1 MPDHD
6 RDGIARA
13 RSALDALATELTTL
27 GAELAA
33 RRAELAQLRAT
44 SRAARALERAER
56 RVAKLER
63 QRAALHERRGELS
76 GLVGVAASGLLDELD
91 PETAVESLDGKVPVA
106 LLPVRIETRFA
117 DANTTL
123 HIRIFPDQ
131 VHLDAHEPAFT
142 ADERAGAEWYWNE
155 RWPALDDAARA
166 ERAWTTLAGRFRP
179 GRARYLLDTLR
190 PANLDR
196 APEEPPAFPDTAM
209 RASSWTRAVEATALP
224 ERWVAIGFQD
234 TLEVFRIWSNR
245 VPDRLAAGPSPEEL
259 ETPPAPDA
267 DPRVPHVQDAFR
279 WAVDPDAA
287 RAAGIL
293 LTVRDSDMAFG
304 RPLANGLTR
313 LVVLGVD
320 WTFTPEQ
327 GADALE
333 ALLAGHA
340 ASGDLAFVAPGTSTN
355 NTGSN
360 RSGFSTAPSE
370 QVAAWAPPL
379 AGADA
384 DAAPDANAGR
394 LAGALG
400 IAAAPLAVAPG
411 AGGRHHALA
420 SALVDA
426 LWEATGG
433 YYASELLDPHGS
445 DAITA
450 GMRAHAAAAL
460 HAAGPLPAF
469 RVGPQPY
476 GVLPVASRRL
486 SPHLD
491 SAVDLNL
498 HRYTG
503 MLRSM
508 WDEQVH
514 RVPRLGRAGETRGVD
529 DVMLELLQRTPVP
542 WELRWREMVAPPQW
556 TATDWLAAS
565 RARQV
570 SWLYDVTDRLD
581 IPPNRPA
588 RFQYLTATVDSHPLG
603 VPLVAKGDAGTSYVA
618 EIAALARQG
627 DEGRREL
634 NLRQN
639 SIALLEAL
647 LAFAAVQELDKAA
660 SAELVE
666 GLTGEDRAA
675 AGFVRRG
682 VRTPDLVR
690 VEEPDPHRLPMQ
702 FASARALA
710 AQTAPGSQLA
720 VHDQVATRLASA
732 DLPDHIGQPA
742 SPVNGLARFLAALD
756 VLAAAPAAEL
766 EWAFRG
772 VLDLFSSRI
781 DAWFTSFATARL
793 DELRADRPQG
803 VHVGCYGWVE
813 DLRPDRGPAAD
824 SLGYIAAPSL
834 AHAASAALLRSGRQ
848 SHDGPFDL
856 WLSSARVREALRL
869 LEGVAA
875 GQSLAALLGYR
886 IERKLTD
893 AGLAELIVGL
903 RIAVPLRARASDLDA
918 PVESVAARDVVDGV
932 RLLAMQGTQQWFE
945 LLAQLQ
951 VSGERQT
958 RLEAVLADDVAV
970 VYDAVS
976 DVLFAEAVHQ
986 TAAGNLDRAA
996 AAAGALDR
1004 QERPVEPD
1012 VTRTPRDGVVVTNR
1026 VVVAL
1031 RGSATARASGWPAR
1045 GVRGS
1050 AEPRLDRWLGA
1061 VLGDPQLL
1069 TCTARLVRGD
1079 TVTELEP
1086 VSAAELGLSP
1096 LALALTAGRPAAD
1109 QPTELEARLAAAFA
1123 ARVTAPTDTDRI
1135 ELDGASL
1142 LTTVAAWASR
1152 LVSGCR
1158 PLQVS
1163 DLAPVGGATGS
1174 AGGPAGAVN
1183 VTELRQRADAALA
1196 ALRKGHATIE
1206 SAPRTP
1212 AQLRR
1217 ALGAVSE
1224 LVGVDAL
1231 ASSAADVET
1240 LSNQADA
1247 VGALLADRIAAAGE
1261 LRSRPLDAGESDA
1274 DRLVALVRTALG
1286 AHQPILPVFKL
1297 ATGAELVASASDRVA
1312 LLGGDETA
1320 PVTWLHRAGLVR
1332 PELEALCGLLTHAEA
1347 AGSNTVADLS
1357 VAQLPH
1363 RPGARWCELP
1373 FGIAGPPPA
1382 GTVGVVAHAPA
1393 GFDPTR
1399 PLAGLFVDAW
1409 AEVIPSDEHT
1419 AGVTFHYDA
1428 PGARPPQAI
1437 LLAVHPDLE
1446 PERWNLQYLLETL
1459 QETISLAR
1467 VRTVT
1472 LRELDG
1478 MAGVIPALYL
1488 PSNYTRDVAS
1498 VSLTGLVTA
1507 AQAAGLGVVP
1517 TGIRGKP

>member
-6 RDGIARA
+6 LERIAR
-13 RSALDALATELTTL
+13 RRTELGDLATELTEL
-27 GAELAA
+27 GAELAV
-33 RRAELAQLRAT
+33 RRAELAELRAT
-44 SRAARALERAER
+44 GRGARLLERAER
-56 RVAKLER
+56 RVAKLETR
-63 QRAALHERRGELS
+63 RAALHERRSELS
-76 GLVGVAASGLLDELD
+76 GLVGVAARGLLDEID
-91 PETAVESLDGKVPVA
+91 PETAMETLDGKVPIA

-142 ADERAGAEWYWNE
+142 ADERAGAEWYWKE

-190 PANLDR
+190 PTNLNR
-196 APEEPPAFPDTAM
+196 APNRPPAFPVTAT

-234 TLEVFRIWSNR
+234 TLEVFRIWSDR

-259 ETPPAPDA
+259 ETPPPPDA
-267 DPRVPHVQDAFR
+267 DPRVPHVQEAFR
-279 WAVDPDAA
+279 WALDPEAA
-287 RAAGIL
+287 RAAGML

-320 WTFTPEQ
+320 WTLTPEQ

-340 ASGDLAFVAPGTSTN
+340 ASGDLAFVTPGTPTN
-355 NTGSN
+355 NTGSA

-384 DAAPDANAGR
+384 DTAPDANAGR
-394 LAGALG
+394 LAAALG
-400 IAAAPLAVAPG
+400 IGAAPLAVAPG

-445 DAITA
+445 DANTA
-450 GMRAHAAAAL
+450 GMRVHAAAAL
-460 HAAGPLPAF
+460 HASGPLPAI

-514 RVPRLGRAGETRGVD
+514 RVPRLGRVGETRAVD

-542 WELRWREMVAPPQW
+542 WELRWREIVPPPQW
-556 TATDWLAAS
+556 TATEWLATS

-581 IPPNRPA
+581 IPPDRPA

-666 GLTGEDRAA
+666 GLTEEDRAA
-675 AGFVRRG
+675 AGFARKG

-690 VEEPDPHRLPMQ
+690 VEEPDPQRLPMQ
-702 FASARALA
+702 FASARTLA
-710 AQTAPGSQLA
+710 AQIAPGSQVA
-720 VHDQVATRLASA
+720 VHDQVATRLGSA
-732 DLPDHIGQPA
+732 ELSEHIGQPA

-793 DELRADRPQG
+793 DELRAERPQG

-813 DLRPDRGPAAD
+813 DLQPDSGPAAD
-824 SLGYIAAPSL
+824 SLGYIPAPSL
-834 AHAASAALLRSGRQ
+834 AHAVTAALLRSGRQ
-848 SHDGPFDL
+848 SHLADGAFDL
-856 WLSSARVREALRL
+856 DMSSARVREALKL

-875 GQSLAALLGYR
+875 GQSLAAMLGYR
-886 IERKLTD
+886 IERKMTD
-893 AGLAELIVGL
+893 AGLAEFIVGL
-903 RIAVPLRARASDLDA
+903 RIAMPLQARASDLDA
-918 PVESVAARDVVDGV
+918 PVESVAARDVVDGLRV
-932 RLLAMQGTQQWFE
+932 LAMQGTQQWYE
-945 LLAQLQ
+945 LLAQLGM
-951 VSGERQT
+951 SGTDEHD
-958 RLEAVLADDVAV
+958 LEHILWDVAV

-1012 VTRTPRDGVVVTNR
+1012 VTRTPRDGAVVTNR

-1031 RGSATARASGWPAR
+1031 RGSATARPSGWPAR
-1045 GVRGS
+1045 GVRGA
-1050 AEPRLDRWLGA
+1050 AEPRLDHWLGA
-1061 VLGDPQLL
+1061 VLGDPKLL
-1069 TCTARLVRGD
+1069 TCTGRLVRGD
-1079 TVTELEP
+1079 TITDLEP

-1096 LALALTAGRPAAD
+1096 LAFALTAGRPAAD
-1109 QPTELEARLAAAFA
+1109 QPTELESRLAAVFA
-1123 ARVTAPTDTDRI
+1123 GRVTEPTDTDRI

-1163 DLAPVGGATGS
+1163 DLAPVGGATGG

-1183 VTELRQRADAALA
+1183 VAELRQRADAAVA
-1196 ALRKGHATIE
+1196 ALRKAHTTVE
-1206 SAPRTP
+1206 SAPRAAGAAAP
-1212 AQLRR
+1212 RPRRGERAGRCRR
-1217 ALGAVSE
+1217 A
-1224 LVGVDAL
+1224 
-1231 ASSAADVET
+1231 
-1240 LSNQADA
+1240 
-1247 VGALLADRIAAAGE
+1247 
-1261 LRSRPLDAGESDA
+1261 
-1274 DRLVALVRTALG
+1274 
-1286 AHQPILPVFKL
+1286 
-1297 ATGAELVASASDRVA
+1297 
-1312 LLGGDETA
+1312 GGDG
-1320 PVTWLHRAGLVR
+1320 RR
-1332 PELEALCGLLTHAEA
+1332 
-1347 AGSNTVADLS
+1347 
-1357 VAQLPH
+1357 
-1363 RPGARWCELP
+1363 RR
-1373 FGIAGPPPA
+1373 
-1382 GTVGVVAHAPA
+1382 GTVRSGRRGRGAARRAHRRRRCAA
-1393 GFDPTR
+1393 
-1399 PLAGLFVDAW
+1399 VK
-1409 AEVIPSDEHT
+1409 T
-1419 AGVTFHYDA
+1419 AG
-1428 PGARPPQAI
+1428 R
-1437 LLAVHPDLE
+1437 
-1446 PERWNLQYLLETL
+1446 R
-1459 QETISLAR
+1459 
-1467 VRTVT
+1467 
-1472 LRELDG
+1472 
-1478 MAGVIPALYL
+1478 
-1488 PSNYTRDVAS
+1488 
-1498 VSLTGLVTA
+1498 
-1507 AQAAGLGVVP
+1507 
-1517 TGIRGKP
+1517 